1 MSLDLAERTP
11 FWLAAFIRRAPIGS
25 SAPPMSIPPARAV
38 ASRASGWLSRW
49 PFRPSR
55 SSADGP
61 VRLVYGCCQ
70 LPGKYGSGW
79 RGIGGHGLGSSGVP
93 QFSGSGALVTQL
105 VTTGPARPASVPP
118 IGPVFGCA
126 YAKGA
131 SATSA
136 VVRMIRRIFPPPLRA
151 YFPRITQPNIP
162 ISSLQLHASLLHRSD
177 ASKLL
182 QFPHAAP
189 PT

>member
-61 VRLVYGCCQ
+61 VRLVYGCCR

-136 VVRMIRRIFPPPLRA
+136 VVRMIRRIFPLPVRA
-151 YFPRITQPNIP
+151 YFSRITQPNHP
-162 ISSLQLHASLLHRSD
+162 SYFSTAPRKSAS
-177 ASKLL
+177 
-182 QFPHAAP
+182 
-189 PT
+189 